1 MSILEMTFGHYQT
14 VSISLRAALQPRA
27 ETFPFP
33 PFAGTGRLEPSTGPF
48 FYVSSQEE
56 GPQAAVTD
64 IVDQA
69 HLVQSSCGR
78 RGSARREQN
87 TDQLQLLPDVSEHI
101 RHWLRTFR
109 TIR

>member
-1 MSILEMTFGHYQT
+1 MSIPEMAFGHYQS

-48 FYVSSQEE
+48 FYVPLQKE
-56 GPQAAVTD
+56 GPQAAAS
-64 IVDQA
+64 IIGQA

-78 RGSARREQN
+78 QGSVRREQN